1 MFRLLMQPSAGQLK
15 VEHVP

>member
-1 MFRLLMQPSAGQLK
+1 MQPSAGQLK